1 MFGDGSRFS
10 ISISKLKK
18 SLLSLISTAYPQ
30 VELKVIFRTTCRIAD
45 LFRYKD
51 CIPKRLKSYVVYGVY
66 CTDCNA
72 SYIGKTKRHLSI
84 RYNEHTDIRK
94 PTAVTEHLSQTNHDV
109 TFDKVKILDRGRTD
123 NELLIKESSIVKKLK
138 LTNVIMSVL
147 YNLYTSFFKIYEIVY
162 LVIV

>member
-1 MFGDGSRFS
+1 MILPFLGHQTSE
-10 ISISKLKK
+10 KLKK
-18 SLLSLISTAYPQ
+18 SMLSLISTAYPQ

-72 SYIGKTKRHLSI
+72 SYMGKTKRHLSI
-84 RYNEHTDIRK
+84 RYKEHTDIRK

-109 TFDKVKILDRGRTD
+109 TFDNVKILGRGRTD
-123 NELLIKESSIVKKLK
+123 NELLIKESLIVKKLK
-138 LTNVIMSVL
+138 PILNNNV
-147 YNLYTSFFKIYEIVY
+147 TSFPLELF
-162 LVIV
+162 